1 MAKTALKKTLQP
13 ELVSPVLLAS
23 QTEGAISARRNAAGN
38 AWTIAFQML
47 LGSAKQDSF
56 EETESIDEVTPSGAK
71 VKTKRKTG
79 KVVEWEEC
87 GVLIID
93 EHIEIGGN
101 LYRVTVSQRRSPS
114 GGLRPAIVL
123 KPAKAQAST
132 TATAGT
138 VF

>member
-13 ELVSPVLLAS
+13 ELVCPVLLAS

-101 LYRVTVSQRRSPS
+101 LYRAEIADTA
-114 GGLRPAIVL
+114 AIHRGVQHDA
-123 KPAKAQAST
+123 PFVAED
-132 TATAGT
+132 
-138 VF
+138 